1 MKSLIEYL
9 QTGSNVNIYE
19 SADVLKKLN
28 YAIKSG
34 EPFILTGGYK
44 ETHEAVLK
52 AAKSNNYM
60 FYTIYVDKMTEDDL
74 KPIIVDGQ
82 KILPDWAAH
91 IIDNDSKSLVVFLFT
106 DGKDHSSLFNALMP
120 VFLENNLFGTK
131 CSHFIPCIVSTQDL
145 ELPKPIASKLTSITI

>member
-1 MKSLIEYL
+1 MEYL
-9 QTGSNVNIYE
+9 STNIYE

-28 YAIKSG
+28 DAIKSG

-60 FYTIYVDKMTEDDL
+60 FYTVFVDKMKEDDL
-74 KPIIVDGQ
+74 KETIVDGQ

-91 IIDNDSKSLVVFLFT
+91 VIENNNKSLVVFLFT
-106 DGKDHSSLFNALMP
+106 DKNDHSDLFNALMP

-145 ELPKPIASKLTSITI
+145 DLPKPIASKLTSITI